1 MGQWLIA
8 DVSLLDINLQ
18 LWMLLV
24 TGIMLLWIIYVYATQ
39 LR

>member
-8 DVSLLDINLQ
+8 DISLSDVHLQ

-24 TGIMLLWIIYVYATQ
+24 TGFILVWFFYVGAT
-39 LR
+39 R